1 MAGDTIMILV
11 RLLMPLKFHHHE
23 LEAGLVIGLPP
34 DRAHR
39 LIQAG
44 IAEMAEPERAVVQ
57 PQEKRIYG
65 HKKNVR

>member
-1 MAGDTIMILV
+1 MILV

-34 DRAHR
+34 DKAHR

-44 IAEMAEPERAVVQ
+44 IAVMAEPERAVVE
-57 PQEKRIYG
+57 PQEKRRYIP
-65 HKKNVR
+65 KRSL